1 MRTEI
6 HADVYRWIVEQTTDA
21 IIFAD
26 RDGRIRIWNPGA
38 ESVFGYTADE
48 VLGQSLDIIIPE
60 ELRKRHW
67 EGYRKAIE
75 AGKTK
80 LDGRVLTTRAQHK
93 DGSRRYVD
101 LSFAVIT
108 GTAGQANGALA
119 IGRDVTERFLAD
131 KALRKR
137 AAELEGKVRASVNN
151 TGGQV

>member
-1 MRTEI
+1 MSTEI
-6 HADVYRWIVEQTTDA
+6 SPDVYRWIVEQTTDA

-26 RDGRIRIWNPGA
+26 RDGRIRIWNRGA
-38 ESVFGYTADE
+38 ESVFGFTADE

-67 EGYRKAIE
+67 ESYRKAIE

-80 LDGRVLTTRAQHK
+80 LDDRVLTTRAQHK

-108 GTAGQANGALA
+108 GAAGHADGALA

-137 AAELEGKVRASVNN
+137 AAELEGMVRESK
-151 TGGQV
+151 

>member
-1 MRTEI
+1 MSTEI
-6 HADVYRWIVEQTTDA
+6 RPDVYRWIVEQTTDA

-26 RDGRIRIWNPGA
+26 RDGRIRIWNRGA
-38 ESVFGYTADE
+38 ESVFGFTADE

-67 EGYRKAIE
+67 ESYRKAIE

-80 LDGRVLTTRAQHK
+80 LDDRVLTTRAQHK

-108 GTAGQANGALA
+108 GAAGHADGALA

-137 AAELEGKVRASVNN
+137 AAELEGMVRASK
-151 TGGQV
+151 